1 MTGPW
6 VQRART
12 VTVGPPTSSRHDFAW
27 PAVLATIPT
36 AWALL
41 LIGQLTGPGGSVVH
55 EHGQA
60 AVAAAAALPPLV
72 ALGAFLA
79 SWQLMVVATMLPA
92 SLPSIRAAA
101 MASRRL
107 VRRGPGTAA
116 FLAGFVSVW
125 TVFGLLAF
133 VADQIV
139 VRVDVTTPWLA
150 TRPWLLQASV
160 IALAGAYQLT
170 TLKRRSLAACRHP
183 DPRLADVPSGLA
195 TFYPVG
201 LRHGLACL
209 GSAWAL
215 MAVMVVAGLGDLWWM
230 VALAGVMVY
239 EATGRHG
246 ERLAA
251 AVGFLLLWL
260 SALVLLPGW
269 LPA

>member
-12 VTVGPPTSSRHDFAW
+12 VTVGSPTSSRHDLAW
-27 PAVLATIPT
+27 PAVLATIPA

-41 LIGQLTGPGGSVVH
+41 LVAQLTGAAAAVVH
-55 EHGQA
+55 EHGPA
-60 AVAAAAALPPLV
+60 ATALPPLV

-79 SWQLMVVATMLPA
+79 SWQVMVVATMLPA

-107 VRRGPGTAA
+107 LQRGPGTAA
-116 FLAGFVSVW
+116 FVAGFVSVW
-125 TVFGLLAF
+125 TLFGLLAF
-133 VADQIV
+133 AADQIV
-139 VRVDVTTPWLA
+139 VRVDLMTPWLA
-150 TRPWLLQASV
+150 ARPWLLQASV
-160 IALAGAYQLT
+160 IALGGAYQLT

-183 DPRLADVPSGLA
+183 DPRLADVPSGQA
-195 TFYPVG
+195 TFYAVG

-230 VALAGVMVY
+230 AALAGVMVY

-246 ERLAA
+246 QRLAA
-251 AVGFLLLWL
+251 AVGLALLWM
-260 SALVLLPGW
+260 SALVVLPGW